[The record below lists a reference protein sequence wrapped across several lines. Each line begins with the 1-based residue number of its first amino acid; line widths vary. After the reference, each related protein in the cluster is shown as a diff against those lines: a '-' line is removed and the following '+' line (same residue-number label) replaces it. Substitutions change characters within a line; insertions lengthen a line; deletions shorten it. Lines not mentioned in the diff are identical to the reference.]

1 MPPTSGGLSEGKEST
16 TPLTAIRNTELW
28 NTHDGVIGVY
38 PWASKYLGDHQIKI
52 QAGIN
57 GDIGTH
63 MEATLLAS
71 KLLGKCGVFWS
82 HLAEEIEKL
91 QMHLVN
97 ATYREDAT
105 AEGRADLWTMVLP
118 MVRVIWMDLGKVR
131 LEAETD
137 YGSKTPA
144 VIVGHYLWE
153 TLQNHRVMD
162 NFMRTH
168 LGQHQEVP
176 PHITLYMLEHR
187 APQVEVLALKKK
199 LEEKAKTLIKMEK
212 TCKELR

>member
-16 TPLTAIRNTELW
+16 TPLTAIRNPELW

-144 VIVGHYLWE
+144 VIVGHYLWG
-153 TLQNHRVMD
+153 TLQDHRVMD

-168 LGQHQEVP
+168 LRQHQEVP
-176 PHITLYMLEHR
+176 PPHYSVSVRTQGTTGEG
-187 APQVEVLALKKK
+187 VGVK
-199 LEEKAKTLIKMEK
+199 EKVRGESQNLN
-212 TCKELR
+212 